1 MIVGSQS
8 RSRHW
13 GLRVDKGWQQFV
25 NHIAQ
30 RQDERQRKQDMVG
43 TILWAIIA
51 GMLALACLCIILK
64 AGGWWL

>member
-1 MIVGSQS
+1 MQDKCY
-8 RSRHW
+8 RS
-13 GLRVDKGWQQFV
+13 WQAFV

-51 GMLALACLCIILK
+51 ALAFLSSLCIILK